1 MGKLVPFLS
10 SLSSCRFLSSLG
22 LLALGTYFGI
32 TTPLALR
39 AEAQPSSPCSSVF
52 ARLRSHQISPGETL
66 ESIANR
72 YGLVGQTLFSFN
84 PNLQRGL
91 PAIGT
96 EILIPPFNG
105 IAIPVTAGTTW
116 AELSRRYGVRAD
128 ILFELNGCQSPS
140 SVVFLPGINWTA
152 TGTPQR
158 FESRIDRYP
167 LAPPVRIILRY
178 GFYSEPNELG
188 AEPNQLSSQ
197 LSNQLSNQF
206 HSGLDLAAPLGTEV
220 VAAGN
225 GVVAF
230 AGEQNP
236 WGNLVVINHGE
247 GQQSRYAHLG
257 EIRVTMG
264 QQVRSG
270 DVLGTVG
277 NTGNVH
283 SAEPHLHF
291 EIRINSPAGAL
302 AQDPEL
308 YLSPLEN
315 K

>member
-10 SLSSCRFLSSLG
+10 SLRFLKNLSSLS
-22 LLALGTYFGI
+22 LLTLVTYLGI
-32 TTPLALR
+32 TPLFELQAG
-39 AEAQPSSPCSSVF
+39 AQTSSPCSSVF
-52 ARLRSHQISPGETL
+52 SRLRSHQISSGDTL

-105 IAIPVTAGTTW
+105 IAIPVAAGTTW

-128 ILFELNGCQSPS
+128 ILFELNGCQSPG

-167 LAPPVRIILRY
+167 LAPPAPILLRY
-178 GFYSEPNELG
+178 GFYGEPG
-188 AEPNQLSSQ
+188 AEQ
-197 LSNQLSNQF
+197 NQF
-206 HSGLDLAAPLGTEV
+206 HSGLDLAAPLGTAV

-225 GVVAF
+225 GVVSF
-230 AGEQNP
+230 AGEQSP

-257 EIRVTMG
+257 EIRVTTG

-270 DVLGTVG
+270 DVVGTVG
-277 NTGNVH
+277 NTGSVH
-283 SAEPHLHF
+283 SSEPHLHF

>member
-1 MGKLVPFLS
+1 MRLNSDQARLEKYPMGKLAPFLS
-10 SLSSCRFLSSLG
+10 SLRFLSSLS
-22 LLALGTYFGI
+22 LLTLVTYLGI
-32 TTPLALR
+32 TPPFELR
-39 AEAQPSSPCSSVF
+39 AGAQTSSPCSSVF
-52 ARLRSHQISPGETL
+52 SRLRSHQVSSGDTL

-105 IAIPVTAGTTW
+105 IAIPVPAGTTW

-128 ILFELNGCQSPS
+128 ILFELNGCQSPG
-140 SVVFLPGINWTA
+140 SVVFLPGINWSA
-152 TGTPQR
+152 TGTPRR
-158 FESRIDRYP
+158 FESMIDRYP
-167 LAPPVRIILRY
+167 LAPPAPIILRY
-178 GFYSEPNELG
+178 GFYGEPG
-188 AEPNQLSSQ
+188 AEGNQL
-197 LSNQLSNQF
+197 F
-206 HSGLDLAAPLGTEV
+206 HSGVDLGAPLGTEV

-230 AGEQNP
+230 AGEQSP

-257 EIRVTMG
+257 EIRVATG

-277 NTGNVH
+277 NTGSLH
-283 SAEPHLHF
+283 SSEPHLHF

>member
-1 MGKLVPFLS
+1 MRRLALFLNSLKFLS
-10 SLSSCRFLSSLG
+10 SLSLLT
-22 LLALGTYFGI
+22 LLALLNI
-32 TTPLALR
+32 IPPLA
-39 AEAQPSSPCSSVF
+39 AKAQESSPCSSVF
-52 ARLRSHQISPGETL
+52 SRLRSHQVSSGETL

-84 PNLQRGL
+84 SNLQRGL

-128 ILFELNGCQSPS
+128 ILFELNGCQSPD

-152 TGTPQR
+152 TGTPRR
-158 FESRIDRYP
+158 FESMIDRYP
-167 LAPPVRIILRY
+167 LTQPTSILLGY
-178 GFYSEPNELG
+178 GFYGEPG
-188 AEPNQLSSQ
+188 AEQ
-197 LSNQLSNQF
+197 NQF
-206 HSGLDLAAPLGTEV
+206 HSGLDLAAPLGTAV

-230 AGEQNP
+230 AGAQSP

-257 EIRVTMG
+257 EVRVATG
-264 QQVRSG
+264 EQVRSG

-277 NTGNVH
+277 NTGNLH
-283 SAEPHLHF
+283 SVEPHLHF

>member
-1 MGKLVPFLS
+1 MGKLAPFLS
-10 SLSSCRFLSSLG
+10 SLSSLRNLSTLG
-22 LLALGTYFGI
+22 LLTLVTYLGI
-32 TTPLALR
+32 TQPLELR
-39 AEAQPSSPCSSVF
+39 ARAQTSSPCSSVF
-52 ARLRSHQISPGETL
+52 SRLRSHQVGSGDTL

-72 YGLVGQTLFSFN
+72 YGLVGQTLFSVN

-105 IAIPVTAGTTW
+105 IAIPVAAGTTW

-128 ILFELNGCQSPS
+128 ILFELNGCQSPA

-178 GFYSEPNELG
+178 GFYSEPNEPG
-188 AEPNQLSSQ
+188 AEPNQLP
-197 LSNQLSNQF
+197 NQSSNQF

-220 VAAGN
+220 MAAGN

-230 AGEQNP
+230 AGEQGAS
-236 WGNLVVINHGE
+236 GNLVVINHGE

-257 EIRVTMG
+257 EIRVTTG

-277 NTGNVH
+277 NTGSVH